1 MDNLKNKYDYL
12 TKKAKEIEFYV
23 NEIIENLGENPEDL
37 SYDTLSY
44 IERRFDEIGEEAK
57 YGRDC
62 VLRTYD
68 LLEE

>member
-57 YGRDC
+57 HGRDC